1 MKSTEACLLT
11 SNIPN
16 NRLRHLTFKNPII
29 EQSKFHF
36 DFINDNNYYL
46 QMKVIIERVF
56 IMANIQK
63 FVANNQRIFKK
74 TLSYYIMHITVAMI
88 VAYFVTGNLWMAVT
102 LSLLNQ
108 PCKPSHSFSMNV
120 FGRKKPYYR
129 RKYSCL
135 SPYIKRPLNSPK
147 DHIK

>member
-1 MKSTEACLLT
+1 MHRLKSEIYRSLFSQVKHSKQSTASPC
-11 SNIPN
+11 IQKPN
-16 NRLRHLTFKNPII
+16 H

-46 QMKVIIERVF
+46 QMKGIIERVF

-102 LSLLNQ
+102 LSLLEPTVQ
-108 PCKPSHSFSMNV
+108 AFAFFFHE
-120 FGRKKPYYR
+120 RIWEKKNRTTEENIPA
-129 RKYSCL
+129 
-135 SPYIKRPLNSPK
+135 
-147 DHIK
+147 

>member
-1 MKSTEACLLT
+1 MHRLKSEIYRSLFAHVKHSKQSTASPC
-11 SNIPN
+11 IQKPY
-16 NRLRHLTFKNPII
+16 H

-46 QMKVIIERVF
+46 QMKSIIERVF

-102 LSLLNQ
+102 LSLLEPTVQ
-108 PCKPSHSFSMNV
+108 AFAFFFHE
-120 FGRKKPYYR
+120 RIWEKKNCTTEENIPA
-129 RKYSCL
+129 
-135 SPYIKRPLNSPK
+135 
-147 DHIK
+147 

>member
-1 MKSTEACLLT
+1 MHRLKSKIFQKLLAHVKHSKRST
-11 SNIPN
+11 ASPCIQKPN
-16 NRLRHLTFKNPII
+16 H

-46 QMKVIIERVF
+46 QMKDIIERVF

-102 LSLLNQ
+102 LRLIRTNRASLRILF
-108 PCKPSHSFSMNV
+108 P
-120 FGRKKPYYR
+120 
-129 RKYSCL
+129 
-135 SPYIKRPLNSPK
+135 
-147 DHIK
+147 